1 MKRRQRGLTLIELMV
16 VVAVVAI
23 LAAVVYPLYTEQ
35 TRKARR
41 TEGRGALLELAQ
53 AQERFYTVNGSYG
66 NDPVA
71 LGVAEA
77 ADVTGGKY
85 PTENGYY
92 IISITGLGGGAFDGS
107 GFDLIATPAGAQT
120 ADVCT
125 SMTVNHLGV
134 KSGAGDKCW

>member
-23 LAAVVYPLYTEQ
+23 LAAVAYPLYTEQ

-53 AQERFYTVNGSYG
+53 AQERFYTVNGRYS

-71 LGVAEA
+71 LGVAA
-77 ADVTGGKY
+77 AEDVTDGAY
-85 PTENGYY
+85 PTDTGYY
-92 IISITGLGGGAFDGS
+92 SISIAGAGGGAFDGT
-107 GFDLIATPAGAQT
+107 GFELTATPAGSQA

-125 SMTVNHLGV
+125 SMTIDHLGV
-134 KSGAGDKCW
+134 KDGAGEKCW